1 MGYAPARSSDEGRT
15 HLSHLSQPQHSTTL
29 SQPSPSHQQPTPST
43 TSARNMSEM
52 LSSPCFDAV
61 FGMWPCGAASADAT
75 AQAKSVANRIYG
87 LRPAPP
93 IVIRRKARSRMRERC
108 SVGEPRLRRFAM
120 ACAQL

>member
-52 LSSPCFDAV
+52 LSSACFDAV

-75 AQAKSVANRIYG
+75 AQAKSVANRIIMG
-87 LRPAPP
+87 CVPRRRP
-93 IVIRRKARSRMRERC
+93 SM
-108 SVGEPRLRRFAM
+108 LRRRQRRRCMKHA
-120 ACAQL
+120 ATVNRT

>member
-75 AQAKSVANRIYG
+75 AQAKSVARIMG
-87 LRPAPP
+87 CVPRRRPSML
-93 IVIRRKARSRMRERC
+93 RRKAMSGMRERC
-108 SVGEPRLRRFAM
+108 SDGEPA
-120 ACAQL
+120 